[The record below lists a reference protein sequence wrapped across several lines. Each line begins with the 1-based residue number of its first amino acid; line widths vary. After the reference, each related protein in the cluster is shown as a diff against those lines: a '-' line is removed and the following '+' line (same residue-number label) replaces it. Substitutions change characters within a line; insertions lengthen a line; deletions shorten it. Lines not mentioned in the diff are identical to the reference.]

1 MSAVFVRAVLIAATL
16 VVAAPSWAQRQSL
29 GDRVTALE
37 QAAAN
42 QNQAGSQANIELLNR
57 ITQLQSD
64 VQAMREQVEQ
74 LQNENAQLKQRN
86 HDQYGDL
93 DTRLQKLEGGAPRPA
108 SPASPPSTTTT
119 VPTTAPTP
127 AVAAPEDTHTDGS
140 GTADRNPTNET
151 AAYGAA
157 FDSLKRGDYVESAR
171 AFKIFLD
178 NYPQAALAPNAWY
191 WLGESY
197 YVTQNYPIALDAFQN
212 LLAQFPDSG
221 KAPDAL
227 LKKGYCQIEMKQVG
241 DGEQTLQ
248 SVIAQYPGSDA
259 AGLAQNRLRE
269 LSLDQH

>member
-1 MSAVFVRAVLIAATL
+1 MSSVVMRMTLFAAAL
-16 VVAAPSWAQRQSL
+16 VVAAPSWADRVSL

-37 QAAAN
+37 QAVASQGQAA
-42 QNQAGSQANIELLNR
+42 SQGNVELLNR

-64 VQAMREQVEQ
+64 IQAMRGQVEQ

-93 DTRLQKLEGGAPRPA
+93 DARLQKLEGGAPVAASSAGPRVPA
-108 SPASPPSTTTT
+108 
-119 VPTTAPTP
+119 P

-140 GTADRNPTNET
+140 GTQGPPTDEAT
-151 AAYGAA
+151 AYGAA
-157 FDSLKRGDYVESAR
+157 FEALKRGDYVESAR
-171 AFKIFLD
+171 AFKGFLD
-178 NYPQAALAPNAWY
+178 AYPGAALAPNAWY

-197 YVTQNYPIALDAFQN
+197 YVTQNYPIALNAFEN
-212 LLAQFPDSG
+212 LLSQYPDSG

-227 LKKGYCQIEMKQVG
+227 LKKGYCLVEMKQIG
-241 DGEQTLQ
+241 PGEQALQ
-248 SVIAQYPGSDA
+248 QVIDQYPGSDA

>member
-1 MSAVFVRAVLIAATL
+1 MLVAATL
-16 VVAAPSWAQRQSL
+16 VVAAPSWAQKQSL
-29 GDRVTALE
+29 AERVTALE
-37 QAAAN
+37 QAAASQN
-42 QNQAGSQANIELLNR
+42 QNGNQANIELLNR
-57 ITQLQSD
+57 IAQLQSD
-64 VQAMREQVEQ
+64 VQAMRGQVEQ

-93 DTRLQKLEGGAPRPA
+93 DTRLQKLEGGAPAPASPA
-108 SPASPPSTTTT
+108 SPASPPP
-119 VPTTAPTP
+119 PTMPGP
-127 AVAAPEDTHTDGS
+127 SVAAPEDTHTDGS
-140 GTADRNPTNET
+140 DTAASNPGNEA

-178 NYPQAALAPNAWY
+178 NYPQATLAPNAWY

-227 LKKGYCQIEMKQVG
+227 LKKGYCQIEMKQVPT
-241 DGEQTLQ
+241 GEQTLQ
-248 SVIAQYPGSDA
+248 QVIDQYPGSDA